1 MLALSLVAIVEL
13 MTTSS
18 FAMTVMPGN
27 QTKGKMMSGNMTGNM
42 TKGNMTS
49 SKMMSNSTASA
60 TSSKQR
66 NSCRRRIKKSKSFN
80 FFGYLP

>member
-1 MLALSLVAIVEL
+1 MQKIRKCPTLSSTLLLAMLALSLVAIVEL

-18 FAMTVMPGN
+18 FAMTMMPGN
-27 QTKGKMMSGNMTGNM
+27 QSKGKMMSGNMTGIM

-60 TSSKQR
+60 TSSK
-66 NSCRRRIKKSKSFN
+66 
-80 FFGYLP
+80 

>member
-1 MLALSLVAIVEL
+1 MLAPSLSVQRYRIISPVMLALSIVAIVEL

-18 FAMTVMPGN
+18 FAMTMMPGN

-49 SKMMSNSTASA
+49 SKMMSNSTTSA
-60 TSSKQR
+60 TASK
-66 NSCRRRIKKSKSFN
+66 
-80 FFGYLP
+80 